1 MIVVKNFYKLLE
13 DLLEF
18 EGYRLLFEGEGKLV
32 GESEKGI
39 RNLIIAGTKMTDR
52 DFENLKRSEGE
63 RILVLFE
70 DPGLDIMQK
79 LPKDIKIWGRE
90 ELIRRFGEMALEK
103 SIFEGATEGTQG
115 LVGPHHPVD
124 LKDYK
129 RKEATLKPV
138 MDFDD
143 VTELGEKMAKGFR
156 YRLELVPH
164 YLYSYKVKMQDG
176 EEDSGQL
183 YINAISGSEN
193 FWSFSFERVAD
204 IKRSHFKLEP
214 KISQEEGMR
223 RALKAVHNRDRY
235 RQRQEERWEEGGTT
249 IIERGKKVPSK
260 EDIDIYFS
268 EMVYVPMWAVEG
280 TEGIVIINA
289 ATGKVEGEPKY
300 IGEEEQRS

>member
-1 MIVVKNFYKLLE
+1 MKNFYKLLE

-32 GESEKGI
+32 AESEEGI
-39 RNLIIAGTKMTDR
+39 RNLIIAGVKMSDR
-52 DFENLKRSEGE
+52 DYENLKESEGE

-70 DPGLDIMQK
+70 DPEPDTLQK
-79 LPKDIKIWGRE
+79 LPEDVKIWGRE

-103 SIFEGATEGTQG
+103 SIFEGATEGTEG
-115 LVGPHHPVD
+115 LIGPHQSVD
-124 LKDYK
+124 LTRKHK
-129 RKEATLKPV
+129 RKESTLKPV
-138 MDFDD
+138 MNFDH

-164 YLYSYKVKMQDG
+164 YLYTYRVIMQDG
-176 EEDSGQL
+176 KEDTGDL
-183 YINAISGSEN
+183 YLNAISGAEN
-193 FWSFSFERVAD
+193 FWSNTFERVAD

-214 KISQEEGMR
+214 KISQEEGMG
-223 RALKAVHNRDRY
+223 RALKAIHNRDRY
-235 RQRQEERWEEGGTT
+235 RQRDEERWEEGGAT
-249 IIERGKKVPSK
+249 IVERGKKVPSK
-260 EDIDIYFS
+260 ENIDIYFH

-300 IGEEEQRS
+300 IGEEKQKN